1 MSKTGINHF
10 INSPEISRLINQNDW
25 TAVYKEIG
33 RLTVLTFIPVEF
45 TDLIYEA
52 DIDPLTYMEEV
63 PPYYLSGD
71 FGIRS
76 PLKYINIP
84 NNIKFIG
91 NCAFSRSSLKEV
103 KIPGDVGNAAFRSSD
118 LEKVEVFEGV
128 SFIRGAAFNACKL
141 LTSVS
146 LPSSLKYLGKRAFTD
161 CPQLHNID
169 YSGNME
175 QWKKLA
181 TRTGD
186 FKPSLV
192 IKCADGEL
200 YRFGNYW
207 KEVVD

>member
-45 TDLIYEA
+45 TDLIYA
-52 DIDPLTYMEEV
+52 AGIDPLIYMEEV
-63 PPYYLSGD
+63 PPHYLSGD

-84 NNIKFIG
+84 NNIKFID

-128 SFIRGAAFNACKL
+128 SFISR
-141 LTSVS
+141 S
-146 LPSSLKYLGKRAFTD
+146 FTD
-161 CPQLHNID
+161 
-169 YSGNME
+169 
-175 QWKKLA
+175 
-181 TRTGD
+181 
-186 FKPSLV
+186 
-192 IKCADGEL
+192 EL
-200 YRFGNYW
+200 YNVLEEHKNISFTNTSDNIKAMLDAVEKGRKSTRNFSNNIINLFLI
-207 KEVVD
+207 